1 MDASEP
7 RDSAAGPSDADRRSK
22 QTKYVIAS
30 ATKQRNPGGKNNEGA
45 ASLENL
51 PRDLKGSPRTYIKPL
66 DELLTNQH
74 LLLRAARLTKSE
86 LTALEKPGEIAKQT
100 LAQSPYRGVLR
111 RKNLDADLFLGL
123 FMHKHDAIR
132 EAVKGVTTKDQ
143 SIRRREIGEIYD
155 MEQAKFL
162 QNLSDHCEN
171 PVELSPLDQQL
182 TVSVLSPASTGL
194 IFQSLHVLAFAHFEH
209 FFASLTRAVLRQ
221 RDELLGEL
229 NETFTWAQIRDQ
241 ELLHTTKKR
250 LISKTTGNLLRQSMK
265 HWIDWYARKN
275 KMRISNQL
283 RMECEALYEF
293 RNLFAHELSVKALYT
308 QFANYD
314 LIERVCDSLATLAAF
329 MTESAVHASR
339 TEGGKE
345 LFYSGM
351 TRWEVQMIDQSR
363 LNVAEQMCLM
373 ALEQHPAPSSI
384 EQHRVNSWIVA
395 KRKSG
400 LTSIL
405 NQIEGWDVEQLDPVF
420 GLAKLVLLDKRV
432 EARTEA
438 NRLMSEGFLIQED
451 WDSWPLFDELRSED
465 KG

>member
-1 MDASEP
+1 MDSSEP
-7 RDSAAGPSDADRRSK
+7 KNSAAEQSASDRRNK
-22 QTKYVIAS
+22 KAELVIVNS
-30 ATKQRNPGGKNNEGA
+30 TKQISREGKKKGKP
-45 ASLENL
+45 ASLEN
-51 PRDLKGSPRTYIKPL
+51 SPRGLKDAPMSYIKPL

-86 LTALEKPGEIAKQT
+86 LAAMEKPGEIAKQT
-100 LAQSPYRGVLR
+100 LAQSPYRSVLR
-111 RKNLDADLFLGL
+111 RKNVDAELFLDLF
-123 FMHKHDAIR
+123 MQKHDAIKA
-132 EAVKGVTTKDQ
+132 AVKGVATKDQ
-143 SIRRREIGEIYD
+143 PTRRREIGEIYD
-155 MEQAKFL
+155 TEQAKFL

-171 PVELSPLDQQL
+171 PVEFSPLDQQL

-209 FFASLTRAVLRQ
+209 FLASLTRAVLSQ

-241 ELLHTTKKR
+241 ELLHSTKKR

-265 HWIDWYARKN
+265 HWIDWYAAKT
-275 KMRISNQL
+275 KMQISIQL
-283 RMECEALYEF
+283 RSECEALYDL

-308 QFANYD
+308 QFANHD
-314 LIERVCDSLATLAAF
+314 LIERVCESLATLAAF

-339 TEGGKE
+339 IEGEDE
-345 LFYSGM
+345 LFYSNL

-363 LNVAEQMCLM
+363 LNVVEQMCLM
-373 ALEQHPAPSSI
+373 ALEQFPAPSSI

-405 NQIEGWDVEQLDPVF
+405 KQIEGWDVEQLEPVF
-420 GLAKLVLLDKRV
+420 ALAKLVLLDKKV

-438 NRLMSEGFLIQED
+438 NRLMSEGFLNQED

-465 KG
+465 KE